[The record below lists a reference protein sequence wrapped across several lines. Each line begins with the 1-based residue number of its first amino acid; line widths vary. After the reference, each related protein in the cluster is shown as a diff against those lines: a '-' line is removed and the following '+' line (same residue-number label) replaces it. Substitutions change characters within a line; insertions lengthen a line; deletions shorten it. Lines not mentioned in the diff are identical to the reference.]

1 MASARRSPPCSLTSS
16 GTRAP
21 ESTEKLWP
29 RGRLAAKRGPA
40 SMRRP
45 RMVTGTV
52 VTIRGG
58 MVTRSAT
65 LALGAAELGA
75 AQVAHF

>member
-1 MASARRSPPCSLTSS
+1 
-16 GTRAP
+16 
-21 ESTEKLWP
+21 
-29 RGRLAAKRGPA
+29 
-40 SMRRP
+40 MRRP